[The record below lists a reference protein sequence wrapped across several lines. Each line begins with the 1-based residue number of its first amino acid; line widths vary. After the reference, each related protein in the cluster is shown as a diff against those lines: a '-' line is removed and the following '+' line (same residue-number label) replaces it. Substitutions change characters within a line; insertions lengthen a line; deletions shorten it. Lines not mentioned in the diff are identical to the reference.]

1 MGPRTR
7 PTTVLHEPI
16 GPLYK
21 TRDAGG
27 LLHPVVVHTQTHSVT
42 TAAAAADNDD
52 DDGSRCDVTAA
63 HPERPLLSTSSAT
76 WFVFHFSSAYD
87 ESFAINA

>member
-1 MGPRTR
+1 M
-7 PTTVLHEPI
+7 
-16 GPLYK
+16 
-21 TRDAGG
+21 
-27 LLHPVVVHTQTHSVT
+27 LLLT
-42 TAAAAADNDD
+42 AAAADNDD